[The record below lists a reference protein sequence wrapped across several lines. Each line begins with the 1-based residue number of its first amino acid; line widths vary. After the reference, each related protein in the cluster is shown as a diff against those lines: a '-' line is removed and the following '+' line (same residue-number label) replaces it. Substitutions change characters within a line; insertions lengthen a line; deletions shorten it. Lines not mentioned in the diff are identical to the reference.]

1 MRMTAISSAIVTR
14 AAGAALGAVRPAEK
28 ASDSAPFGER
38 RGAAA
43 GESPRA
49 PRRLQVELVC
59 QHETKSHDPFWDAP
73 RLNPAFVAQLLG
85 QALEQEPGSLPA
97 RGYAA
102 AAFSARLFDA
112 SV

>member
-1 MRMTAISSAIVTR
+1 MRVTAISSAIVTR
-14 AAGAALGAVRPAEK
+14 ANETALDAVRPAGK

-38 RGAAA
+38 RGSAA
-43 GESPRA
+43 GESPKA

-59 QHETKSHDPFWDAP
+59 QHDTKSHDPFWDAP

-85 QALEQEPGSLPA
+85 QALEQAPGSRPA
-97 RGYAA
+97 QGYAA